1 MATLAA
7 ERRRNGNGSRFT
19 APASS
24 VVRVG
29 VYARISS
36 ADRTNSTFTSIDA
49 QTAACRSY
57 IDSRVSAGWTASQ
70 TFIDNGFSGGTANRP
85 ALTRLLDDV
94 QAGKL
99 DLVLVHRID
108 RLSRSLRDLLGL
120 LHVMEQHGVAF
131 ASVNESFD
139 SSTPIGK
146 ATLQLV
152 GVFAELE
159 RATIS
164 ARTKDKIQAAR
175 RLGRWTGGVE
185 PLGYTVVAGKL
196 IVEPVEAHVVRQLFA
211 IYAQTGSLIETARI
225 ANENGWRTK
234 ITATRDGRSRGGV
247 LWSKSSI
254 HRTITSPLYC
264 GKLIAGGEA
273 VVGQHEALIGV
284 EAWQAVQDRLQSNA
298 VAGSSGERHPSEAL
312 LAGILKCSLCG
323 SSMTPTHCKK
333 GPRKYSFY
341 ACSKRVKGG
350 KSACAA
356 PYVSAP
362 KIEAQFVAEIARH
375 ATDPKLVE
383 AVVCAAGDQLAE
395 RKRSLSDEARSVRRA
410 IKDGEREVERGAV
423 DGGSTRI
430 DERIGELRKRASAL
444 EHEREAL
451 DATRIE
457 PEEVAAM
464 LAGSFDQVWGAMTSR
479 ERRRVADLLVEK
491 IVCGITEPEITLRSS
506 GVASHV

>member
-1 MATLAA
+1 MSTVLTSG
-7 ERRRNGNGSRFT
+7 RRNGNGSRFT
-19 APASS
+19 APVPA

-49 QTAACRSY
+49 QTAACRAY
-57 IDSRVSAGWTASQ
+57 IESRVSAGWTASQ

-196 IVEPVEAHVVRQLFA
+196 IVEPVEAHVVRQLFE
-211 IYAQTGSLIETARI
+211 IYARCGSLIETART

-234 ITATRDGRSRGGV
+234 VTATRDGRSRGGV

-273 VVGQHEALIGV
+273 VVGQHEALVSV
-284 EAWQAVQDRLQSNA
+284 EAWQGVQDQLSGNA
-298 VAGSSGERHPSEAL
+298 VAGSSGERHSSEAL
-312 LAGILKCSLCG
+312 LAGILVCAECG
-323 SSMTPTHCKK
+323 SAMTPTCARK
-333 GPRKYSFY
+333 GPRVYRYYRCSRQVKMGAK
-341 ACSKRVKGG
+341 ACPAKH
-350 KSACAA
+350 
-356 PYVSAP
+356 VSAP
-362 KIEAQFVAEIARH
+362 VIEAKYVAEIAKH
-375 ATDPKLVE
+375 AQNPAVIAAVVE
-383 AVVCAAGDQLAE
+383 AARDQLAE
-395 RKRSLSDEARSVRRA
+395 RKRALSDEARAIRRSL
-410 IKDGEREVERGAV
+410 KDAERERTSA
-423 DGGSTRI
+423 DGGSAHI
-430 DERIGELRKRASAL
+430 DGRIGELRGRLA
-444 EHEREAL
+444 EIERERTVA
-451 DATRIE
+451 DSTTVEA
-457 PEEVAAM
+457 EEVAGM
-464 LAGSFDQVWGAMTSR
+464 LRDDFENVWGAMTTR
-479 ERRRVADLLVEK
+479 ERRQVVELLMEQGVGASEALLQLSL
-491 IVCGITEPEITLRSS
+491 PLR
-506 GVASHV
+506 

>member
-1 MATLAA
+1 MSTVLTSG
-7 ERRRNGNGSRFT
+7 RRNGNGSRFT
-19 APASS
+19 APVPS

-175 RLGRWTGGVE
+175 RRGRWTGGC
-185 PLGYTVVAGKL
+185 PPWGYDVAGGKL
-196 IVEPVEAHVVRQLFA
+196 VVNPVEAYRVREAFRLYLEF
-211 IYAQTGSLIETARI
+211 GSLIDTAAELNRR
-225 ANENGWRTK
+225 NWPTK
-234 ITATRDGRSRGGV
+234 LTATRNGGTRGGKQ
-247 LWSKSSI
+247 WSKSNL
-254 HRTITSPLYC
+254 HGTLTSPLYC
-264 GKLIAGGEA
+264 GRIIAGGEA
-273 VVGQHEALIGV
+273 VVGEHEAIVDL
-284 EAWQAVQDRLQSNA
+284 ATWDAVQARLESNA
-298 VAGSSGERHPSEAL
+298 VAGSRGERHESGAL
-312 LAGILKCSLCG
+312 LTGILKCGICG

-333 GPRKYSFY
+333 GPRRYSFY
-341 ACSKRVKGG
+341 ACSRRVKGG

-362 KIEAQFVAEIARH
+362 KIEAEFVAEIALH

-383 AVVCAAGDQLAE
+383 AVVSAARDQLVE
-395 RKRSLSDEARSVRRA
+395 RKRALSDEARAVRRSLKDAEQERTSAEGGSVR
-410 IKDGEREVERGAV
+410 I
-423 DGGSTRI
+423 GG
-430 DERIGELRKRASAL
+430 RIGELRARASAL
-444 EHEREAL
+444 EREREAL

-457 PEEVAAM
+457 TEEIAGM
-464 LAGSFDQVWGAMTSR
+464 LAGSFEEVWGQMTSR
-479 ERRRVADLLVEK
+479 ERRRVVET
-491 IVCGITEPEITLRSS
+491 VNSTRHVVHRCSS
-506 GVASHV
+506 T